1 MEVRYATKKLERQCT
16 VERAMKKAFDMGVV
30 KALKLRINELH
41 SVESF
46 ADLFHTTGRWEQLSG
61 NLAGEWSAR
70 LSANY
75 RLIVE
80 PIGDGQDP
88 TGLRIVEVQDI
99 RDYH

>member
-1 MEVRYATKKLERQCT
+1 MEFRYAMKKLERQCT

-30 KALKLRINELH
+30 KALKRRINELH

-46 ADLFHTTGRWEQLSG
+46 ADLFHTTGPWEQLSG
-61 NLAGEWSAR
+61 DIAGKWSAR
-70 LSANY
+70 LAANY
-75 RLIVE
+75 RHFVE

-88 TGLRIVEVQDI
+88 TALRIVEVLDI